1 MFYHRVTQNL
11 ASCLKTPGL
20 FSEELEMVLGQME
33 TDNGLDI
40 TMQQDRD
47 CVIGI

>member
-1 MFYHRVTQNL
+1 MFCHRVTQNL

-20 FSEELEMVLGQME
+20 FLKELEMVLGLME
-33 TDNGLDI
+33 TGNDLDI

-47 CVIGI
+47 YVIGI